1 MTYLFPHRVSGV
13 FLEVF
18 RKLPSYRFWISAKTI
33 TRNSEFP
40 SENFSF
46 EYKIYVPYIFHNLL
60 NGDNLQVDSPI
71 IRKIPSYPFMYDANY
86 DNSELGIFNDVIGM
100 SKCQKTD

>member
-1 MTYLFPHRVSGV
+1 MIYLFPHRVSGV

-46 EYKIYVPYIFHNLL
+46 EYKIYVPYIFHNF
-60 NGDNLQVDSPI
+60 Q
-71 IRKIPSYPFMYDANY
+71 K
-86 DNSELGIFNDVIGM
+86 NSELSFLCMVQTTITQNSEFLM
-100 SKCQKTD
+100 ML